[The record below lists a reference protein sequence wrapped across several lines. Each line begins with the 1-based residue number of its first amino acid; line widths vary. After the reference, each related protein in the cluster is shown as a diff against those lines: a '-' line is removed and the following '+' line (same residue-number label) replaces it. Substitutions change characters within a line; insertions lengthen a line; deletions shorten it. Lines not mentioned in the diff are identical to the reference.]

1 MKERKNYRQLKL
13 FSIPVLV
20 LYSLFFTVQVFFN
33 FDTILPSGD
42 AGSHRT
48 IFAEK
53 KNQVHQTISW
63 HGNGEKS
70 QHSKIRLNKRF
81 QPASS
86 PVLNPF
92 YITTPVIFIEQPTT
106 TVYPDPFHASPSL
119 LTSALR
125 GPPAV
130 VYHFA

>member
-1 MKERKNYRQLKL
+1 MKGRKNYRQLKL
-13 FSIPVLV
+13 FSLPVLV

-33 FDTILPSGD
+33 FDTIPAVPAVGN
-42 AGSHRT
+42 HHT
-48 IFAEK
+48 FFTEK
-53 KNQVHQTISW
+53 KDQVLRSYSRHT
-63 HGNGEKS
+63 NGEKG

-92 YITTPVIFIEQPTT
+92 YITAPVIFIEQSNT
-106 TVYPDPFHASPSL
+106 TVYPDPFHTSPSL

-130 VYHFA
+130 VCHFA